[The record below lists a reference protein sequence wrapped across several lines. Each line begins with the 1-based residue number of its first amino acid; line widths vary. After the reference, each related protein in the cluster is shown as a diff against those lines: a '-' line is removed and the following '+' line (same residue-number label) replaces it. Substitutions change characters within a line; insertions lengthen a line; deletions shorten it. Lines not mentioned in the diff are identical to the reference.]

1 MNPNKIHEWINTGL
15 IVLVAIL
22 VLVGG
27 NQSGLFG
34 ATGTRFPYGI
44 SADSTSPSAGE
55 VRGSTLTITGA
66 QTLTG
71 ASALSSTLGVAAT
84 TTLADGLQLTNPGI
98 CIEIYA
104 TSTATK
110 GHMVASTTATIE
122 GVDGVMM
129 FAYGA
134 CDY

>member
-1 MNPNKIHEWINTGL
+1 MNNIHNWINTGL
-15 IVLVAIL
+15 ILLVAIL
-22 VLVGG
+22 LVVG
-27 NQSGLFG
+27 NQSDYLGS
-34 ATGTRFPYGI
+34 GTRFPSGL
-44 SADSTSPSAGE
+44 SADNTSPSAGE
-55 VRGSTLTITGA
+55 VRGTTLTITGA

-71 ASALSSTLGVAAT
+71 ASTLSSTLGVAAT
-84 TTLADGLQLTNPGI
+84 TTLADGLKLTNAGI
-98 CIEIYA
+98 CIELYA

-122 GVDGVMM
+122 GVDGVIM

>member
-1 MNPNKIHEWINTGL
+1 MNNKQFWALLGGE
-15 IVLVAIL
+15 IVLAVLVIVA
-22 VLVGG
+22 LVGG
-27 NQSGLFG
+27 QSGQFG

-71 ASALSSTLGVAAT
+71 ASTLSSTLGVVAT